1 MSIITLNTRSL
12 PDSAVTTAKIAADAI
27 TDAKVADDIIGT
39 EHLTAGEVDATALGA
54 NAVTAAKL
62 NNDIVSGLTALGAEP
77 ADTDEFLVSDAGTI
91 KRLDYSYIKGG
102 GKILA
107 TYQDTKTDIMTTTSS
122 SHTDVTGLVSPSIT
136 PASSSSKFIINVSIG
151 SIANSTGNARAF
163 IRVVRRVSSSDTV
176 VLQGDAATGDETM
189 MAFCTRNNDG
199 QHAQHVMGFTVID
212 SPSTTSDIIYAV
224 QVSRGSDSG
233 TVTINSAYTSTA
245 ERGNCASTIVV
256 QEVSS

>member
-12 PDSAVTTAKIAADAI
+12 PDSAVTTAKIAADAV

-62 NNDIVSGLTALGAEP
+62 NNDIVSVLTALGAEP

-107 TYQDTKTDIMTTTSS
+107 TYQDTKTDTFQTSS
-122 SHTDVTGLVSPSIT
+122 STHTDLTGLISPSIT
-136 PASSSSKFIINVSIG
+136 PASSSSKFIVTVSIG
-151 SIANSTGNARAF
+151 SIGNSTGNARAF
-163 IRVVRRVSSSDTV
+163 IRVVRRVGGSDTT
-176 VLQGDAATGDETM
+176 VLEGDAAQGTETM
-189 MAFCTRNNDG
+189 IAYCGRNNSGTD
-199 QHAQHVMGFTVID
+199 AQASMGFTLID
-212 SPSTTSDIIYAV
+212 SPSTTSDVIYAV
-224 QVSRGSDSG
+224 QITRGSDTGVVS
-233 TVTINSAYTSTA
+233 INTTYTATD
-245 ERGNCASTIVV
+245 ERGNTASTIVV

>member
-1 MSIITLNTRSL
+1 MSEVKVNKVSPRTGTDVTLGDSGDTFTVPSGATLTTTSATVNL
-12 PDSAVTTAKIAADAI
+12 PATTTVTTELKTNKISPAS
-27 TDAKVADDIIGT
+27 GT
-39 EHLTAGEVDATALGA
+39 AFTLGDSGDTFTIPSGATIANSGTATG
-54 NAVTAAKL
+54 
-62 NNDIVSGLTALGAEP
+62 
-77 ADTDEFLVSDAGTI
+77 F
-91 KRLDYSYIKGG
+91 GG